1 MLRVNSGNGNIQQK
15 FTYSTNIWTSYGWRI
30 AYDDNNS
37 LYISGNQALF
47 KWNNALQNW
56 DKYTISNIDN
66 VDQLLRVKDNKF
78 YISSYVSGSSY
89 YSSLFIE

>member
-15 FTYSTNIWTSYGWRI
+15 FTYSTDIWTSYGWRI
-30 AYDDNNS
+30 TYDDNNS